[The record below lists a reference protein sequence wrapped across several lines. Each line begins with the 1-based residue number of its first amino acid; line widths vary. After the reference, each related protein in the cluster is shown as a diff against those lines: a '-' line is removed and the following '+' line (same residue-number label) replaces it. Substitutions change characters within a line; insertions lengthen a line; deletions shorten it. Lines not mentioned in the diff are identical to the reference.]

1 MKRLSRIS
9 TVWRKEFADTL
20 RDRRTL
26 VAMVVLP
33 MVLYPVLMLGSLQAL
48 ELQVSRLKQEQ
59 YTVAVASPDVE
70 HWLRTRIIG
79 PDLARRARVP
89 GVPAEDLSQI
99 AATRQA
105 EGQPGST
112 GRRSAEKA
120 AEADARRQP
129 PAYRVQVFEN
139 VEQAVATGRAHVG
152 VLVEGPHLP
161 TPDSPHSVK
170 LTLVTDEAEIR
181 SQIAA
186 SGLEAIFR
194 RANER
199 FVERRLEQIGKT
211 RDFIEP
217 LSVTQVSVAS
227 PEKLGG
233 SVLGQI
239 IALTLVIMTI
249 TGAIYPAIDLTAGE
263 RERGTLETLM
273 TAPVPP
279 GDLIAG
285 KFVVVT
291 SIAMLSAALN
301 LSAIGGTVYL
311 GGLGEV
317 LGRGNPIAVPVRVL
331 PLVLVVL
338 IPLAILFSAL
348 LLAVCSF
355 ARSFKEAQ
363 NYVMPVMVV
372 VLVPALLG
380 VLPGTELEGP
390 LLIMPVTNVVILTRK
405 LLMGQIDQLA
415 VMWVWLSTCLYAA
428 AGVALAAR
436 LFGQEAVLFADSV
449 SVRALLRR
457 RFLKPSQAPSA
468 AVALLLLAVA
478 YSVNFFIQQSLLRA
492 GLRPGS
498 AAHLAG
504 LALTLVLLFAAVPIA
519 VAGYTR
525 VRIPSAFSLGLPRP
539 AAWVSAVCL
548 GAASWVLALAWM
560 TIQERLLPLPPQM
573 KEAAQPLEE
582 QLKELP
588 TVAALFFMGLAPAL
602 CEELFFRGFALS
614 GLRRM
619 LGDTGAVAAVAVAFG
634 ATHYSVHRLL
644 PTAALGLLLGLLV
657 VRFGSIWP
665 AILAHLMHNC
675 IVLLAAREDALLPAL
690 RQWGFVE
697 PLSRAITPPW
707 PWVLGAAILAITGI
721 LLAGIC
727 GHPKQ
732 VEPGAPALGGPA
744 KAQGCGTE
752 GETG

>member
-1 MKRLSRIS
+1 MRRLSRIS

-26 VAMVVLP
+26 IAMVVLP

-48 ELQVSRLKQEQ
+48 ELQVNRLKQER
-59 YTVAVASPDVE
+59 YTIAVATPQVE

-79 PDLARRARVP
+79 PDLARRVRVA
-89 GVPAEDLSQI
+89 GVAAEDLPQI

-105 EGQPGST
+105 EGLAEPA

-120 AEADARRQP
+120 AEADVRREP
-129 PAYRVQVFEN
+129 PAYRVQVFQN
-139 VEQAVATGRAHVG
+139 VEEAVATGRAHVG
-152 VLVEGPHLP
+152 VLVEGGELP

-170 LTLVTDEAEIR
+170 LTLIVDEAEIR

-186 SGLEAIFR
+186 SGLEAILR
-194 RANER
+194 RANDR

-211 RDFIEP
+211 REFIEP
-217 LSVTQVSVAS
+217 LSVTQISVAS

-291 SIAMLSAALN
+291 SIAMLSAVLN
-301 LSAIGGTVYL
+301 LSAIGATVYL

-317 LGRGNPIAVPVRVL
+317 LGRGNPVAVPIRVL

-338 IPLAILFSAL
+338 IPLAVLFSAL

-449 SVRALLRR
+449 SIRALLRR
-457 RFLKPSQAPSA
+457 RFFRPSQAPSA
-468 AVALLLLAVA
+468 AVALLLMAVA
-478 YSVNFFIQQSLLRA
+478 YSANFLIQQSLLRA

-498 AAHLAG
+498 TAHLAG

-525 VRIPSAFSLGLPRP
+525 VSIPSAFSLGLPRP
-539 AAWVSAVCL
+539 AAWASAVCL
-548 GAASWVLALAWM
+548 GAGSWVLALAWVS
-560 TIQERLLPLPPQM
+560 IQERLLPLPLQM

-582 QLKELP
+582 QLKALP

-644 PTAALGLLLGLLV
+644 PTAALGLVLGLLV
-657 VRFGSIWP
+657 VRFRSIWP
-665 AILAHLMHNC
+665 AVLTHLMHNC
-675 IVLLAAREDALLPAL
+675 IVVLATREDGLLPAL
-690 RQWGFVE
+690 RRWGFVD
-697 PLSRAITPPW
+697 PRSGAVTPPW
-707 PWVLGAAILAITGI
+707 SWVLGAGI
-721 LLAGIC
+721 VVIAGIVMAGIYGRLRKGEADARAC
-727 GHPKQ
+727 G
-732 VEPGAPALGGPA
+732 VAVNA
-744 KAQGCGTE
+744 
-752 GETG
+752 